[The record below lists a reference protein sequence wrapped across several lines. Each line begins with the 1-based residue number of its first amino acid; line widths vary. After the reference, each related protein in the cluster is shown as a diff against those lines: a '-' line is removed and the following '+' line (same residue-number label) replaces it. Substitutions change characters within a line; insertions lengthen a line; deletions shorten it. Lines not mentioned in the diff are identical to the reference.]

1 MKKYLALTILLC
13 FAAVFV
19 ACGDDPAREANTGGA
34 AVNANPNDTPT
45 EAYKRLYAAVKAKNI
60 EGIKAEFSKKS
71 IATAESQAARSKVPI
86 EEVYKNGFTATTFS
100 ETLPEIRDERVKGDM
115 GAVEVWNAR
124 DKIWEDLPFIR
135 EASGWKLAVG
145 DAFAGTWKRPGPGRS
160 LREMEAANIA
170 NGTNGVINASPNVNM
185 NDEIRKLANRNA
197 NANAN
202 ANKR

>member
-19 ACGDDPAREANTGGA
+19 ACGDDPAQEANTGGA

-100 ETLPEIRDERVKGDM
+100 ETLPDIRDERVKGDM

-185 NDEIRKLANRNA
+185 NDEIRKLANRTA